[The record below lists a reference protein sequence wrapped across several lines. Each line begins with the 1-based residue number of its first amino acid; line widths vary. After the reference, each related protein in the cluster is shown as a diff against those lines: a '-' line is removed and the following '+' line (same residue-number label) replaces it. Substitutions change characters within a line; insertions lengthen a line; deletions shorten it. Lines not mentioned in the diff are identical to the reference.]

1 MCTRNF
7 PILLPSLC
15 HVSPLP
21 LNSSKSSFF
30 SSKYIHIHEGETTST
45 PDISSFRP
53 KMERETERERK
64 KRRADSG
71 RVGWLKSVRLAI
83 RFRKKVVETGA
94 VRKEEEGGRGVRH
107 KRVVLQVPAN
117 TGLSRDNVTRRLL
130 EIVWSIYPTVKYT

>member
-45 PDISSFRP
+45 PDISSLCS

-94 VRKEEEGGRGVRH
+94 ARKEGRRRRGSTTQKGCSPGSREYGVSRAITLRGGYW
-107 KRVVLQVPAN
+107 K
-117 TGLSRDNVTRRLL
+117 
-130 EIVWSIYPTVKYT
+130 

>member
-30 SSKYIHIHEGETTST
+30 FPRNTFTYTKVKQHR
-45 PDISSFRP
+45 RP
-53 KMERETERERK
+53 IFQAFVPRWNERQRERK